1 MSPTEAPDACEGEG
15 EHVQLARRI
24 ARGLASSLNAFVIDK
39 RLDNYEKAVKIV
51 SLLNMR
57 QLILVKDL
65 GALSVIYIDRSAL
78 ERRCMYDSCASIDNR
93 AEKELCARKCASET
107 LASLLPTIL
116 KNLCDAARALDQQ
129 AT

>member
-24 ARGLASSLNAFVIDK
+24 AQGLASGLNAFVIDK
-39 RLDNYEKAVKIV
+39 RLDNYEEALRIV
-51 SLLNMR
+51 NLLNMR

-65 GALSVIYIDRSAL
+65 GALSVIYLDRSAL

-93 AEKELCARKCASET
+93 VEKELCAKRCASET
-107 LASLLPTIL
+107 LASLLPTIV